1 MQTLCQA
8 SSAFAQCLFSTL
20 LTAVLEASRQ
30 GVEEEES
37 RAVILALAK
46 VIADASTASPQLLSS
61 AMATLLE
68 QSHGARLAPERLSQI
83 ASQCDLGSL
92 AALTL
97 EKALLGQEKDEG
109 EPEAKRRKE
118 NPGEDKHSMTWLHL
132 SDVYKTL

>member
-1 MQTLCQA
+1 M
-8 SSAFAQCLFSTL
+8 
-20 LTAVLEASRQ
+20 
-30 GVEEEES
+30 
-37 RAVILALAK
+37 ALAK
-46 VIADASTASPQLLSS
+46 VITDASTASPQLLSS

-132 SDVYKTL
+132 SDVYKTLGEKDSVIGVFSMKNNLNTHERKENTIYMIFDAEYSRVCG